1 MNWVVENLKKRL
13 RKLSQKQKLVG
24 LGALLIVGLIG
35 HNIYM
40 ANKRLSVDQE
50 TYKPLLGLIS
60 QAESKGNYNAYF
72 GNAGNKS
79 IDFTKMSISEVLD
92 WQSEFVKNGSPS
104 SAVGR
109 YQFLNTT
116 LLDLVNSLGID
127 KSTRFN
133 ESTQDNLAIKLLER
147 RGSED
152 YVNDDISKDKFA
164 ANLAMEWASLP
175 KVAGENPNQSYY
187 QPDGINKALV
197 EPYQVLEA
205 IDHIAAE

>member
-175 KVAGENPNQSYY
+175 KVAGENPNQSHY

>member
-1 MNWVVENLKKRL
+1 MNRVVKRLKKRL
-13 RKLSQKQKLVG
+13 RKLSQKQKLVE
-24 LGALLIVGLIG
+24 LGVLLIVGLIG
-35 HNIYM
+35 HNIHM
-40 ANKRLSVDQE
+40 ANKRLVVDQE

-79 IDFTKMSISEVLD
+79 IDFTEMSIGEVLD

-116 LLDLVNSLGID
+116 LLDLVDSLGID

-133 ESTQDNLAIKLLER
+133 ESTQDKLAIKLLER

-152 YVNDDISKDKFA
+152 YVNDDISKNKFA

-175 KVAGENPNQSYY
+175 KVSGENPDQSYY
-187 QPDGINKALV
+187 QADGINKALV
-197 EPYQVLEA
+197 EPHQVLEA
-205 IDHIAAE
+205 IDRIAAE

>member
-1 MNWVVENLKKRL
+1 MNWVVESLKKRL

-24 LGALLIVGLIG
+24 LGALLIGGLIG

-40 ANKRLSVDQE
+40 ANKRLSVEQE

-79 IDFTKMSISEVLD
+79 INFTKMSISEVLD
-92 WQSEFVKNGSPS
+92 WQGEFVKNGSPS

-116 LLDLVNSLGID
+116 LLDLVDSLGVD

-133 ESTQDNLAIKLLER
+133 ESTQDKLAIKLLER

-152 YVNDDISKDKFA
+152 YVNDDISKNKFA

-187 QPDGINKALV
+187 QADGINKALV

>member
-187 QPDGINKALV
+187 QADGINKALV

>member
-1 MNWVVENLKKRL
+1 MNRVVNRLKKRL
-13 RKLSQKQKLVG
+13 RKLSQKQKLIG
-24 LGALLIVGLIG
+24 LGVLLIVGLIG
-35 HNIYM
+35 HNIHM

-50 TYKPLLGLIS
+50 SYKPLLGLIS

-79 IDFTKMSISEVLD
+79 IDFTKMSIGEVLD

-116 LLDLVNSLGID
+116 LLDLVDSLGID

-133 ESTQDNLAIKLLER
+133 ESTQDKLAIKLLER

-152 YVNDDISKDKFA
+152 YVNDDISKNKFA

-187 QPDGINKALV
+187 QTDGINKALV
-197 EPYQVLEA
+197 KPHQVLDA
-205 IDHIAAE
+205 IDHISAE